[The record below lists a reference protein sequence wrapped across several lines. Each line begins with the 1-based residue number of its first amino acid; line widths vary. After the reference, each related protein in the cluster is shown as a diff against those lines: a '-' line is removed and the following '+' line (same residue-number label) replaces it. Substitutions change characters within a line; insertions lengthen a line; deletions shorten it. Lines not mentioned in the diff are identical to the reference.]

1 LQVSGRIQIDGE
13 ITHVNYD
20 LMQGVQIG
28 EEAMLYLLSHATI
41 FVPLPHHCLLQ
52 VAGHAV
58 SMVAFDSKQTGCTS
72 WSKQQQISAVEQ
84 GEDLIFQDKEMAGL
98 VVNMVRPAINGN
110 IHPTLHACA

>member
-1 LQVSGRIQIDGE
+1 
-13 ITHVNYD
+13 VNYD

-72 WSKQQQISAVEQ
+72 WPKQQQVSVVEQ
-84 GEDLIFQDKEMAGL
+84 GEDLIFQDKEMADV

-110 IHPTLHACA
+110 ICSPNTSCQCLGRFWA

>member
-1 LQVSGRIQIDGE
+1 
-13 ITHVNYD
+13 
-20 LMQGVQIG
+20 MQGVQIE

-58 SMVAFDSKQTGCTS
+58 SMVAFD
-72 WSKQQQISAVEQ
+72 WPKQQQVSVVEQ

-98 VVNMVRPAINGN
+98 VVNMVRPAIHGN
-110 IHPTLHACA
+110 IHPTLHPVAWEGFGHSQ

>member
-1 LQVSGRIQIDGE
+1 
-13 ITHVNYD
+13 VNYD

-58 SMVAFDSKQTGCTS
+58 SMVAFDAKQTGCTS
-72 WSKQQQISAVEQ
+72 WPKQQQVSGVEQ

-98 VVNMVRPAINGN
+98 VVNTVRPAINGK
-110 IHPTLHACA
+110 ILPTLHGSAWEGFGHSQSRS